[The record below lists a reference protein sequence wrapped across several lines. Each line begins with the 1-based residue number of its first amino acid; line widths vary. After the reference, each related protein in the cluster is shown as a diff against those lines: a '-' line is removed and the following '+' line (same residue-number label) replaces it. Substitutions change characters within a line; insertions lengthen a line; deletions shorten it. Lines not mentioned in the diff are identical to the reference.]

1 MNLEISNLCFSY
13 GKKNIQILN
22 NVSFDLLPGEC
33 GVLLGPNGAVKS
45 TIIKWIDG
53 LVKYEDGSIKI
64 NNKEVKNYSKRK
76 LAQTIGYVPQLIEFA
91 DMTVFDA
98 VLLGRI
104 PYIRHQ
110 PSKHD
115 LNVVDRV
122 IHEMN
127 LEMITHKN
135 VNEISGGEQQ
145 KVAIARTL
153 AQEPSILLFDE
164 PTSNLDIKN
173 QMEIVNLIKKLAKEN
188 NISILVTMHDINLAL
203 TFADKFILVKNGNIY
218 GVGNN
223 SIIDSKSIKDVY
235 ELNVTMN
242 LIGEKIVV
250 LP

>member
-1 MNLEISNLCFSY
+1 MNLKISNLCFSY

-22 NVSFDLLPGEC
+22 DVSFDLLPGEC
-33 GVLLGPNGAVKS
+33 GVLLGPNGAGKS
-45 TIIKWIDG
+45 TIIKCIDG

-64 NNKEVKNYSKRK
+64 NNKEVKAYSKRK

-110 PSKHD
+110 PSKND
-115 LNVVDRV
+115 LAVVDRV

-127 LEMITHKN
+127 LETITNKN

-173 QMEIVNLIKKLAKEN
+173 QMEIVNLIKKLAREKN
-188 NISILVTMHDINLAL
+188 MSILVTMHDINLAL
-203 TFADKFILVKNGNIY
+203 TFADKFILVKNGNVY
-218 GVGNN
+218 SVGNN
-223 SIIDSKSIKDVY
+223 SIINSKSIKDVY